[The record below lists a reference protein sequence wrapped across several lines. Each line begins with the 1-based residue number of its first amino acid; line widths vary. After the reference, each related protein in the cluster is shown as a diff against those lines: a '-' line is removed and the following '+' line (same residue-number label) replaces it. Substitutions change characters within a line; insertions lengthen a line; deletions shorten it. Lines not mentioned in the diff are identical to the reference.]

1 MCPSQA
7 DEAAI
12 QPDPRVRAPQR
23 GELLGRSPQG
33 QEDGEQDQ
41 TEQVSHNHNISLGQH
56 IFEQFLPI
64 FSRGGLR
71 SDISLAFKT
80 GQSRSGPQKK
90 QLFRIHSASATM
102 P

>member
-23 GELLGRSPQG
+23 GELLGRGPQG

-41 TEQVSHNHNISLGQH
+41 TEQVREAIKKKKFRNFGHCPNH
-56 IFEQFLPI
+56 
-64 FSRGGLR
+64 GGEV
-71 SDISLAFKT
+71 
-80 GQSRSGPQKK
+80 
-90 QLFRIHSASATM
+90 
-102 P
+102 

>member
-23 GELLGRSPQG
+23 GELLGRGPQG

-41 TEQVSHNHNISLGQH
+41 TEQVSHNISLQH
-56 IFEQFLPI
+56 SHSQTVIF
-64 FSRGGLR
+64 
-71 SDISLAFKT
+71 
-80 GQSRSGPQKK
+80 
-90 QLFRIHSASATM
+90 
-102 P
+102 